1 MILDVFAN
9 IREKYFKYYFFY
21 FFNIKNFD
29 NCKLLTIYVLRAYN
43 VSLLLLFYVWKLMRN
58 FEFAVCGSG
67 GYIHCMNFHTHVYKK
82 QEGVAELP
90 TKN

>member
-1 MILDVFAN
+1 
-9 IREKYFKYYFFY
+9 
-21 FFNIKNFD
+21 
-29 NCKLLTIYVLRAYN
+29 
-43 VSLLLLFYVWKLMRN
+43 MRN